1 MHEKRNER
9 FSEIYCTSVYLVR
22 KDIEKK
28 KPKESG
34 SQSKVQ
40 HQWTAN
46 IQLMTHLSIQLCVRC
61 ACAFETKLKLK
72 NHLIFKLN
80 GQKLSPTFLNSFPYS
95 FISFFGVLR
104 KSFYTL
110 FWKIRLALMIPI
122 NHITERVHEEERK
135 KRIKHIHFHSLG
147 HNLIMLRDFFSWFI
161 RNRSL

>member
-22 KDIEKK
+22 KDREKK
-28 KPKESG
+28 TKESG

-80 GQKLSPTFLNSFPYS
+80 GQKLSRTFLNSFPYS